1 MTRKQ
6 LEEMGLSKEQIDE
19 TMKINGED
27 IENAKADSK
36 KLQTQVD
43 TLTGQ
48 VSDLQGQIAQRD
60 SDMKDLQTKLT
71 NAQAD
76 TTKLTEA
83 QDALTSL
90 QSKYDTEKQ
99 DWEKKNSQLAYEYQ
113 VRERANGLK
122 FSSNAAR
129 NEFVREAI
137 AKQFQTEGDKLLG
150 FDDYVT
156 AYKEK
161 DPGAFAQETT
171 PDPTPAPDPK
181 PTIVTGTTGKQ
192 PTPDSKSFGFHFGGV
207 RAMPKE

>member
-6 LEEMGLSKEQIDE
+6 LEEMGLSKEHIDGI
-19 TMKINGED
+19 MKINGED
-27 IENAKADSK
+27 IENAKADDK
-36 KLQTQVD
+36 KLQSQVD
-43 TLTGQ
+43 TLNGQ

-60 SDMKDLQTKLT
+60 ADMKDLQTKLT

-99 DWEKKNSQLAYEYQ
+99 DWEKKTAQLAYEYQ

-122 FSSNAAR
+122 FSSNAAH

-161 DPGAFAQETT
+161 DPGAFAQEQTT
-171 PDPTPAPDPK
+171 PDPAPKEPK
-181 PTIVTGTTGKQ
+181 PNIVTGTSGKQ
-192 PTPDSKSFGFHFGGV
+192 PAPDTKAFGFHFGGV